1 MTCRNICRNL
11 KPYWSLYTPQ
21 SSSTLPH
28 PHQTPS
34 LDVGLYSLLELLEPF
49 LCAFSGYNLNLFNVN
64 TLKKTKNKNKPQ
76 TTVLE
81 NPNNDVFVLVGLL
94 SVKCVSLEAC
104 GVNTLLESWKQNKT
118 KAHQDLILTQKIW
131 HNWHLAIC
139 SHFLN
144 VSFTF
149 LHVTVFYFLP
159 LYK

>member
-1 MTCRNICRNL
+1 MQKL
-11 KPYWSLYTPQ
+11 KAILISLY
-21 SSSTLPH
+21 STIIKHPPH

-81 NPNNDVFVLVGLL
+81 NPNNDVLVLVGLL

-104 GVNTLLESWKQNKT
+104 GVNTLLES
-118 KAHQDLILTQKIW
+118 
-131 HNWHLAIC
+131 
-139 SHFLN
+139 
-144 VSFTF
+144 
-149 LHVTVFYFLP
+149 
-159 LYK
+159 